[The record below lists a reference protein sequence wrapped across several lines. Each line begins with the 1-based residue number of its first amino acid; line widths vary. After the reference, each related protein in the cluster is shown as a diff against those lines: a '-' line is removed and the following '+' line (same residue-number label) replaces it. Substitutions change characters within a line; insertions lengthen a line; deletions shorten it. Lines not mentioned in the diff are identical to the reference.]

1 MAPPMIRRFATA
13 VLLVMGVLI
22 LMAEVEDQD
31 ARREELAQKNEVYNW
46 RSK

>member
-1 MAPPMIRRFATA
+1 MVPNMIRRFATA

-22 LMAEVEDQD
+22 LMAEVEDHD